1 MTDRDNLTSIILR
14 TSPSAE
20 EIQRLIQEWRDA
32 TRFISN
38 VSKKISHPLYNQI
51 IAHGNVVVPS
61 LLRDLKDHGP
71 ADWFL
76 ALTKITGENPI
87 SGNISGNM
95 TEMTAAWLGWGRK
108 AGHLND

>member
-38 VSKKISHPLYNQI
+38 VSKKLFHPLYNQI

-61 LLRDLKDHGP
+61 
-71 ADWFL
+71 
-76 ALTKITGENPI
+76 
-87 SGNISGNM
+87 
-95 TEMTAAWLGWGRK
+95 
-108 AGHLND
+108 